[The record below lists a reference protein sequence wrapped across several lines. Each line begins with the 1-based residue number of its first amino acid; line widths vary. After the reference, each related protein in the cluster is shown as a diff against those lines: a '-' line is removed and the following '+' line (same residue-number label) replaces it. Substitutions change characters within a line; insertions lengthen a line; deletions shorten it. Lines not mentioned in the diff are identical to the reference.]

1 MKKEIVYTDKYALI
15 LDMEKD
21 IEENMFTL
29 KDGKIIE
36 VSYLGQDNGNAII
49 AHLPLSDAPILKGV
63 PLLPPLPHVLT
74 EEEELKIYDM
84 GLDYASEYK
93 GEGSHPNPEGYSQ
106 RQIGMFHGFSDGYI
120 KAKEKY
126 KYTEEDLKLAMNYGY
141 VQGDTGFQGVA
152 NLDDLLDLIHRKI
165 KKPSRPTH
173 FECEIAIECT
183 GNNNEGCFMISPAID
198 CGCIKVKTITNSQGH
213 IELVGKY
220 LNL

>member
-15 LDMEKD
+15 LDIEKD

-29 KDGKIIE
+29 KDGKIRE

-49 AHLPLSDAPILKGV
+49 AHLPLTDAPIIEGV
-63 PLLPPLPHVLT
+63 PLLPSFSWSQQDDVD
-74 EEEELKIYDM
+74 ELANIFSNGFQLHLKLETVK
-84 GLDYASEYK
+84 GLR
-93 GEGSHPNPEGYSQ
+93 EGFIEGYN
-106 RQIGMFHGFSDGYI
+106 

-165 KKPSRPTH
+165 KKSSRPTH
-173 FECEIAIECT
+173 FECEVMCGRCRSIDDECWSAKECSRGYDYPDIMRT
-183 GNNNEGCFMISPAID
+183 
-198 CGCIKVKTITNSQGH
+198 TTNSQGH

-220 LNL
+220 I